1 MRSRLVAPLALV
13 ALAVSAPAQV
23 VISEIMYHPD
33 GGSEF
38 IELLSTSTTPVDLAG
53 WRLTDA
59 VEFTFTAG
67 TTLEAGQR
75 VVVARE
81 PEMLSGALG
90 PWDGKLSNRA
100 ETIRLVDAGDDEID
114 SVRYAD
120 DGPWPGTAD
129 GDGPSLELI
138 NASLPNEHPEIWT
151 AGPIGGTPGAPNA
164 SHDDLPLP
172 FASDIRHSPLVPTSS
187 DPIEVSAVLHGL
199 VLPPSGWL
207 LWRREGEIDFHNVA
221 MSNSAGRVV
230 GIIPQQPD
238 DTVIEFALRVEQSF
252 GKEPF
257 RIQPSTWP
265 LINCHVEID
274 DDDLAPSTRLH
285 RLVMTQAR
293 WDELR
298 SRDPMSDDLLP
309 ATVISGGV
317 AYHGVGL
324 RYRGSNNRVEVE
336 EESFRIN
343 FNDAERLDG
352 SIRALNLNG
361 FFAERQWLSM
371 DLFERRGMLAPHVEM
386 VSVVADGEYL
396 PICAQVEK
404 VDEDFLER
412 TLGDDSIPLF
422 RGRDTADLRFRG
434 SDPSLYEPDYDAV
447 TDAADHTD
455 IVALCEA
462 FEAPTDEE
470 FIAAMLAQID
480 VEQWLTFFA
489 INAVL
494 SNQEGSIYRDTGD
507 DYFLVRHPAT
517 GLFQII
523 PWDMDS
529 TFLFPEE
536 TLFRPTLPAIV
547 RLTQHPVWGRRYVE
561 LVQGLQASLASAD
574 AMESRIALLPTELP
588 DWRSDRVRGF
598 SRGRPRS
605 LRAQVPSRLSA
616 GGRGVRADY
625 VWGLEERLS
634 VIDLITPNQP
644 WRYLLGTSEPASGWQ
659 APGFDD
665 SAWAQGLLP
674 IGYGDDENATILT
687 HMQGL
692 HSTVYLRRTVTVE
705 QAFRVTQI
713 QVDLDCDDG
722 CILWING
729 AEVSRVNVTGD
740 PGASGTADGARDGGD
755 PETLRINDAIGLLQE
770 GENTL
775 AIMLLNQDIEDDDL
789 TLDAQ
794 LRMSR
799 RPGCGVIT
807 GPDSMVTIGGV
818 APLPLT
824 WGVEVGGQYA
834 LVDSVTGAWEATFTS
849 EPALNTLEAIARTF
863 SGTSVDRATVR
874 WVWGDELIE
883 FGGRLPPNDPTVVR
897 TGDVVHI
904 TASTELPAEAI
915 MVVQPGAVIAFDLFS
930 SLILNGR
937 AEFEGT
943 AEDPITLLPF
953 YSHTPWAG
961 VGVAPGNPGA
971 EFSHVEVLMGGAD
984 VIPQFGLAGT
994 MSVLGAHADISHS
1007 AFRFCYDKGIVI
1019 ALGSGVISD
1028 CYFHNLSEAINV
1040 QASAATIE
1048 NCYLTEG
1055 IGVPPKDGID
1065 IDAQPGGPTVL
1076 SDNLIVGGP
1085 DDGIDI
1091 GLSDTITIVGNTVID
1106 VGDKGISLSGGNAF
1120 IYDNVFADAGIG
1132 AAIKDGAVVHFARNT
1147 VVGADVGMD
1156 LYEDLTAR
1164 GGPDVL
1170 VDDSVIWG
1178 WSEASVRL
1186 DALSEVEIVRSDV
1199 MGGVTASGEENF
1211 DADPMFVDPEGFNF
1225 HPREGSPLIG
1235 VGDGGGDVGARPAE
1249 PATFDGFVT
1258 F

>member
-1 MRSRLVAPLALV
+1 V
-13 ALAVSAPAQV
+13 
-23 VISEIMYHPD
+23 
-33 GGSEF
+33 
-38 IELLSTSTTPVDLAG
+38 
-53 WRLTDA
+53 
-59 VEFTFTAG
+59 
-67 TTLEAGQR
+67 
-75 VVVARE
+75 
-81 PEMLSGALG
+81 
-90 PWDGKLSNRA
+90 
-100 ETIRLVDAGDDEID
+100 
-114 SVRYAD
+114 
-120 DGPWPGTAD
+120 
-129 GDGPSLELI
+129 
-138 NASLPNEHPEIWT
+138 
-151 AGPIGGTPGAPNA
+151 GGTPNAVNA
-164 SHDDLPLP
+164 SHATLPLP
-172 FASDIRHSPLVPTSS
+172 FASDVQHSPLVPTSS
-187 DPIEVSAVLHGL
+187 EPIEVSAALHGP

-207 LWRREGEIDFHNVA
+207 LWRREGEVDFHEVPMA
-221 MSNSAGRVV
+221 TQGDRVV
-230 GIIPQQPD
+230 GVIPPQPD

-252 GKEPF
+252 GTEPS

-265 LINCHVEID
+265 EINYHAEVD
-274 DDDLAPSTRLH
+274 DDAPAPSTRLH

-309 ATVISGGV
+309 ASVITGGR

-324 RYRGSNNRVEVE
+324 RYRGSSNRIEVE
-336 EESFRIN
+336 EESFRVD
-343 FNDAERLDG
+343 FNDAEPLDG

-361 FFAERQWLSM
+361 YFAERQWLSM

-412 TLGDDSIPLF
+412 TLGDDSLPLF
-422 RGRDTADLRFRG
+422 RALETADLRFRG
-434 SDPSLYEPDYDAV
+434 SDPSLYESDYEAV

-480 VEQWLTFFA
+480 VDQWLTFFA

-517 GLFQII
+517 GRIQII

-561 LVQGLQASLASAD
+561 LIQQLQADLASA
-574 AMESRIALLPTELP
+574 ATMESRIAALPDELP
-588 DWRSDRVRGF
+588 QWRSDRVLGF

-616 GGRGVRADY
+616 GGMGVRADY

-634 VIDLITPNQP
+634 VTELIRPDQP
-644 WRYLLGTSEPASGWQ
+644 WRYALGTSEPPSGWQ
-659 APGFDD
+659 EPGFDD
-665 SAWAQGLLP
+665 SGWAEGLLP

-687 HMQGL
+687 HMQG
-692 HSTVYLRRTVTVE
+692 HHTTVYLRRSFTVE
-705 QAFRVTQI
+705 QAFRVNQL
-713 QVDLDCDDG
+713 QMDLDCDDG

-729 AEVSRVNVTGD
+729 TEVGRVNVSGYPD
-740 PGASGTADGARDGGD
+740 FSGTADEAREGGD
-755 PETLRINDAIGLLQE
+755 PQTLRISSAIGLLHD

-775 AIMLLNQDIEDDDL
+775 AVMLLNDDIDDDDL

-794 LRMSR
+794 LRLSR

-807 GPDSMVTIGGV
+807 GPDSTVTIGGV

-824 WGVEVGGQYA
+824 WGVEAGGQWA
-834 LVDSVTGAWEATFTS
+834 SVDPVTGAWQVTLPS
-849 EPALNTLEAIARTF
+849 GPGLNTLEAVARTF
-863 SGTSVDRATVR
+863 PGVAIDEATVR
-874 WVWGDELIE
+874 WVWGDEVIE

-904 TASTELPAEAI
+904 TASTELPAETI

-930 SLILNGR
+930 SLILYGR
-937 AEFEGT
+937 ADFLGT
-943 AEDPITLLPF
+943 AEEPITLLPF
-953 YSHTPWAG
+953 YPHTPWAG
-961 VGVAPGNPGA
+961 VGVAPNNPGS

-994 MSVLGAHADISHS
+994 ISVLGSHADISNS

-1019 ALGSGVISD
+1019 ALGSGVIRD
-1028 CYFHNLSEAINV
+1028 CYFHNLPEAINV

-1048 NCYLTEG
+1048 NCYFTEG

-1065 IDAQPGGPTVL
+1065 IDAEPGGPTLL
-1076 SDNLIVGGP
+1076 SNNLIVGGP

-1091 GLSDTITIVGNTVID
+1091 GLADTITIIGNTVID
-1106 VGDKGISLSGGNAF
+1106 VGDKGLSLSGGDAF
-1120 IYDNVFADAGIG
+1120 ICDNLFADAGVG
-1132 AAIKDGAVVHFARNT
+1132 AAFKDGAVVHFARNT
-1147 VVGADVGMD
+1147 VVGADVGLD
-1156 LYEDLTAR
+1156 LYEELTAR
-1164 GGPDVL
+1164 GGSDVL
-1170 VDDSVIWG
+1170 VDDSVIWDWG
-1178 WSEASVRL
+1178 ETAVRL
-1186 DALSEVEIVRSDV
+1186 DALSQVEIVRSDV
-1199 MGGVTASGEENF
+1199 MGGTTASGEGNF
-1211 DADPMFVDPEGFNF
+1211 DADPMFVDPAGFNF

-1235 VGDGGGDVGARPAE
+1235 AGDGGGDVGARPSE